1 MYSSHRQAT
10 GPSGHGAPNSIS
22 VPYVVLAS
30 VVMGLGLMLTFTW
43 LITFDWLYFPGVV
56 VVVVGAVMMLSPRM
70 GSDHA

>member
-10 GPSGHGAPNSIS
+10 ESSGHGASNSIS

-43 LITFDWLYFPGVV
+43 LITFDWRFFPGTL
-56 VVVVGAVMMLSPRM
+56 VVVVGALMMLSPRM
-70 GSDHA
+70 GSNHA